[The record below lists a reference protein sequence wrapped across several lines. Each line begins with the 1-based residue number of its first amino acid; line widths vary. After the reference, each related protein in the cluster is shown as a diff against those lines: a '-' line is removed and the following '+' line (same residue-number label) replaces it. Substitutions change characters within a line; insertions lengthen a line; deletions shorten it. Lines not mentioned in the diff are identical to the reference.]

1 MATTTTTDE
10 PTPDPEDRH
19 VVLYAVVDGETRVFV
34 QCGQTK
40 HLVDA
45 HEVLRLI
52 ISAEFDDRSAVDAMF
67 EYLDGIEEWGG
78 PDHVSAHQRT

>member
-1 MATTTTTDE
+1 MTTTTTTDK

-52 ISAEFDDRSAVDAMF
+52 ISAELDDRSAVDVLF
-67 EYLDGIEEWGG
+67 EHFDGIAEWVG
-78 PDHVSAHQRT
+78 PDHVFAHQRT